1 MLHTTAPQR
10 KLKIFLA
17 DPVHTF
23 VNSRDIWVAPLN
35 IGTVAAYTK
44 AKLGDAVEFE
54 LFKFPEQLIR
64 RLDEVMPDVLG
75 VSNYLWNYELS
86 CLLTRVAKQKKPD
99 LLTIMGGP
107 NITQTP
113 SWMTEFF
120 RYSLCDFH
128 ISWSGEEP
136 FLCII
141 EALLEPGAT
150 IPELYRNPGVNGV
163 WFLDPHTGCA
173 RELATKAFIKNL
185 DDIPS
190 PYLNGMMD
198 KFIRD
203 DELMPMLETSRG
215 CPFKCTYCDWGS
227 ANLGK
232 VTKYSAERL
241 KAEIAYCGANS
252 NDERLTIADAN
263 FGILKDHDLDIAR
276 YLRNLRD
283 TTGWPGKVIM
293 TWNQSKV
300 ESTYE
305 IADCLRDMTMMNT
318 SSQSLNPDVLA
329 NIKRF
334 NISDPEWKAL
344 IEFCRHRDIDS
355 YGEVMLALPGENLES
370 FLAGLR
376 YLFSVGIDFLNVNPL
391 ILLEG
396 SEMNSPAERER
407 YRMRTAWRLLEN
419 CYGVY
424 FGQPVIEYQEMVIET
439 RDLSFDDYIF
449 ARTVSWLIQMS
460 WNLRRHDVMLRVLH
474 AKGINPLDVF
484 IRVVRDWE
492 SAPIPVAQVFRD
504 FFAEARGEMFGSKE
518 ELIEYYSEPDRMEKL
533 RNGDFRKM
541 NTHYTSRVS
550 LECER
555 EFVDYYLDIS
565 QAMLDEHGNL
575 TLQTRRI
582 IEDAALLTRERYLS
596 ASELFA
602 LARGEAIDKVVDF
615 TFDVPAFAL
624 CRGSDGLKEHVGE
637 ARISYGFTID
647 DEQRKTLLDHMARFS
662 GLTEEYT
669 LRKLQEPYHGIHKK
683 HLLFRINA
691 IAINHSGAT
700 AAE

>member
-1 MLHTTAPQR
+1 MTQTTAPR
-10 KLKIFLA
+10 RTLKIFLA

-35 IGTVAAYTK
+35 IGTVAAY
-44 AKLGDAVEFE
+44 AKDRLGDAVEFE

-64 RLDEVMPDVLG
+64 RLDEVTPDVLG

-86 CLLTRVAKQKKPD
+86 CLLTRTVKQRHPKT
-99 LLTIMGGP
+99 LTVMGGP
-107 NITQTP
+107 NITQTVP
-113 SWMTEFF
+113 WMTQFF
-120 RYSLCDFH
+120 QHSLCDFH

-136 FLCII
+136 FLGLLK
-141 EALLEPGAT
+141 ALIEPGSQVCDLHRH
-150 IPELYRNPGVNGV
+150 PDVNGV
-163 WFLDPHTGCA
+163 WFLDPETGKA
-173 RELATKAFIKNL
+173 REIATKVFIKQL
-185 DDIPS
+185 DEIPS

-203 DELMPMLETSRG
+203 DDLMPMLETSRG

-232 VTKYSAERL
+232 VTKYSAERS

-252 NDERLTIADAN
+252 KDERLTIADAN

-276 YLRNLRD
+276 HLRNLRE

-318 SSQSLNPDVLA
+318 SSQSLNPEVLK

-334 NISDPEWKAL
+334 NISDSEWSTL
-344 IEFCRHRDIDS
+344 IRFCRERDIDS

-407 YRMRTAWRLLEN
+407 YEMRTAWRLLEN
-419 CYGVY
+419 CYGIY
-424 FGQPVIEYQEMVIET
+424 FDQPVIEYQEMVIET
-439 RDLSFDDYIF
+439 KDLSFDDYIF

-460 WNLRRHDVMLRVLH
+460 WNLRRHDVMLRLLH
-474 AKGINPLDVF
+474 AKGINPLDF
-484 IRVVRDWE
+484 FTRVVRDWE
-492 SAPIPVAQVFRD
+492 SAPAPVMQVFQD
-504 FFAEARGEMFGSKE
+504 FLAEARGEMFGTKE
-518 ELIEYYSEPDRMEKL
+518 ELIAYYSKPERMERL

-550 LECER
+550 LECEA
-555 EFVDYYLDIS
+555 EFVTFYLDLAK
-565 QAMLDEHGNL
+565 AMLQEEGKL
-575 TLQTRRI
+575 TIQSERM

-596 ASELFA
+596 APELFA
-602 LARGEAIDKVVDF
+602 LARGEGIDKCV
-615 TFDVPAFAL
+615 TFSFDAPAFVSLRATEDSESFL
-624 CRGSDGLKEHVGE
+624 SDIPAVYH
-637 ARISYGFTID
+637 FTID
-647 DEQRKTLLDHMARFS
+647 DEQRRALIDHMTRFS

-683 HLLFRINA
+683 HLLFRISTA
-691 IAINHSGAT
+691 ATAYSGAS